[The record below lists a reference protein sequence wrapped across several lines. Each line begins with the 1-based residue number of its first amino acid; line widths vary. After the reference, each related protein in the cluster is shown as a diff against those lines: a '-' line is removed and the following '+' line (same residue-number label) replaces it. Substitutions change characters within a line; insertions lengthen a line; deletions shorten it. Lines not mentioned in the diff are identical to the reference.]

1 MSPQIIFSVKPT
13 MQKAGIRSILLNRLD
28 FIIDFTQVKANGK
41 TRDYQ
46 EFIEFKPTCSFQEN
60 RDDIVGCLNRL
71 FKAKMLS
78 NGFTRKDL
86 SELKIEITS
95 IFTENSEALSQI
107 MKDNPYEPEEEKP
120 KEIFTYKYAD
130 SGILYETIILEGKS
144 YFLCYKPDASEP
156 NEQLKLTQWITEEDR
171 IIRPMPRYMHISKPY
186 EFNSEE
192 ELNTFFQHAKNETL
206 DSLLAKAKEFV
217 KLYVIQP
224 ETTQNLLAISI
235 IWTHF
240 QDIFSTTYYVN
251 ATGDNNSG
259 KSAAGHLV
267 AAIAYRAVKLL
278 DPSAAHVFRTLG
290 DFESGQAG
298 ALVLDEAE
306 KINDYPDMMST
317 LKAGYLNGE
326 TIPRTNTAGN
336 YEIQRFYPYGWKI
349 IISEKGLSDYKA
361 KGVVDRAFA
370 FSSIPGDPEDD
381 IDVTEVLESHTK
393 AMPERIQR
401 KLKEILQF
409 RKLMLMYRLLH
420 YDTKVADITVGVKRR
435 NRQLVKPVLQ
445 LFYKTQSQQ
454 EIEQTFEYFLKTKG
468 ERKLNTLEAILAPLV
483 LGWFG
488 NEPKERITKPF
499 KTIWFESLKEL
510 GCEIADERMAPDM
523 YDSDLGEIYKK
534 TITTVL
540 KDRFG
545 ARSDRTETAR
555 SLIFDYN
562 IVKKVADNYE
572 TNLAIECKERIEA
585 SFQEDMR

>member
-1 MSPQIIFSVKPT
+1 
-13 MQKAGIRSILLNRLD
+13 
-28 FIIDFTQVKANGK
+28 
-41 TRDYQ
+41 
-46 EFIEFKPTCSFQEN
+46 
-60 RDDIVGCLNRL
+60 
-71 FKAKMLS
+71 
-78 NGFTRKDL
+78 
-86 SELKIEITS
+86 
-95 IFTENSEALSQI
+95 
-107 MKDNPYEPEEEKP
+107 
-120 KEIFTYKYAD
+120 
-130 SGILYETIILEGKS
+130 
-144 YFLCYKPDASEP
+144 
-156 NEQLKLTQWITEEDR
+156 
-171 IIRPMPRYMHISKPY
+171 MHISKPY

-206 DSLLAKAKEFV
+206 DTLLVKAKEFV

-224 ETTQNLLAISI
+224 EITQNLLAISI

-267 AAIAYRAVKLL
+267 AALAYRAVKLL

-409 RKLMLMYRLLH
+409 RKLMLMYR
-420 YDTKVADITVGVKRR
+420 
-435 NRQLVKPVLQ
+435 
-445 LFYKTQSQQ
+445 
-454 EIEQTFEYFLKTKG
+454 
-468 ERKLNTLEAILAPLV
+468 
-483 LGWFG
+483 
-488 NEPKERITKPF
+488 
-499 KTIWFESLKEL
+499 
-510 GCEIADERMAPDM
+510 
-523 YDSDLGEIYKK
+523 
-534 TITTVL
+534 ITTL
-540 KDRFG
+540 
-545 ARSDRTETAR
+545 
-555 SLIFDYN
+555 
-562 IVKKVADNYE
+562 
-572 TNLAIECKERIEA
+572 
-585 SFQEDMR
+585 

>member
-1 MSPQIIFSVKPT
+1 
-13 MQKAGIRSILLNRLD
+13 MQKAGITRIALDRLD
-28 FIIDFTQVKANGK
+28 FIIDFTQIKVNRK
-41 TRDYQ
+41 TREYQ
-46 EFIEFKPTCSFQEN
+46 EFVEFKPTCSFQEN
-60 RDDIVGCLNRL
+60 RDNIVTCLNRL
-71 FKAKMLS
+71 FKGKMLS
-78 NGFTRKDL
+78 NGFGRKDL
-86 SELKIEITS
+86 SDLKIEITS
-95 IFTENSEALSQI
+95 IFTENSQALSQI
-107 MKDNPYEPEEEKP
+107 MKDNPYEPDEEKP

-144 YFLCYKPDASEP
+144 YFLYYKPDTNEP
-156 NEQLKLTQWITEEDR
+156 NKQLKLTQWITEEDR
-171 IIRPMPRYMHISKPY
+171 IIKPMPRYMHISKPY

-192 ELNTFFQHAKNETL
+192 ELNSFFQHAKNETL
-206 DSLLAKAKEFV
+206 DSLLVNAKEFV

-267 AAIAYRAVKLL
+267 AALAYRAVKLL
-278 DPSAAHVFRTLG
+278 DPSAAHIFRTLG

-420 YDTKVADITVGVKRR
+420 YDTKVRI
-435 NRQLVKPVLQ
+435 
-445 LFYKTQSQQ
+445 SQ
-454 EIEQTFEYFLKTKG
+454 
-468 ERKLNTLEAILAPLV
+468 
-483 LGWFG
+483 
-488 NEPKERITKPF
+488 
-499 KTIWFESLKEL
+499 
-510 GCEIADERMAPDM
+510 
-523 YDSDLGEIYKK
+523 
-534 TITTVL
+534 
-540 KDRFG
+540 
-545 ARSDRTETAR
+545 
-555 SLIFDYN
+555 
-562 IVKKVADNYE
+562 
-572 TNLAIECKERIEA
+572 
-585 SFQEDMR
+585 